1 MSVADLKILLMED
14 QYPILTEQ
22 QLNKL
27 ATMYE
32 SLNQACYMGC
42 LMKAQANKI
51 TVGPIT
57 IENDVNFWLQ
67 LANSF
72 KEAYNEV
79 VRDSGSKKVV
89 VLIENDL
96 PDSYMEE

>member
-1 MSVADLKILLMED
+1 MHEANIEILKVLLMEE
-14 QYPILTEQ
+14 QYPILTED
-22 QLNKL
+22 QLEL
-27 ATMYE
+27 LVVRYE
-32 SLNQACYMGC
+32 NINQACYIGC

-72 KEAYNEV
+72 KEAYEEELANQK
-79 VRDSGSKKVV
+79 GSSRSITGKC
-89 VLIENDL
+89 IGRSDE
-96 PDSYMEE
+96 

>member
-57 IENDVNFWLQ
+57 VENDVNFWLQ

-72 KEAYNEV
+72 KEAYEQELANKT
-79 VRDSGSKKVV
+79 GSSKSITGKC
-89 VLIENDL
+89 IGRSDE
-96 PDSYMEE
+96 

>member
-72 KEAYNEV
+72 KEAYEQELA
-79 VRDSGSKKVV
+79 SKTGSSKSITGKC
-89 VLIENDL
+89 IGRSDE
-96 PDSYMEE
+96 

>member
-14 QYPILTEQ
+14 QYPILTEP

-72 KEAYNEV
+72 KEAYEQELANKT
-79 VRDSGSKKVV
+79 GSSKSITGKCMGRSD
-89 VLIENDL
+89 E
-96 PDSYMEE
+96 

>member
-72 KEAYNEV
+72 KEAYEQELANKT
-79 VRDSGSKKVV
+79 GSSKSITGKC
-89 VLIENDL
+89 IGRSDE
-96 PDSYMEE
+96 

>member
-72 KEAYNEV
+72 KEAYEQELANK
-79 VRDSGSKKVV
+79 SGSSKSITGKC
-89 VLIENDL
+89 IGRSDE
-96 PDSYMEE
+96 

>member
-1 MSVADLKILLMED
+1 MLDIEVLKVLLMEE
-14 QYPILTEQ
+14 QYPLLSED
-22 QLNKL
+22 QLELL
-27 ATMYE
+27 ATMYA
-32 SLNQACYMGC
+32 SVNQACYFGC

-72 KEAYNEV
+72 KEVYEQELANQI
-79 VRDSGSKKVV
+79 GSSRSITGKC
-89 VLIENDL
+89 IGRSDE
-96 PDSYMEE
+96 

>member
-22 QLNKL
+22 QLDKL

-57 IENDVNFWLQ
+57 IENDANFWLQ

-72 KEAYNEV
+72 KEAYEQELANKT
-79 VRDSGSKKVV
+79 GSSKSITGKC
-89 VLIENDL
+89 IGRSDE
-96 PDSYMEE
+96 

>member
-72 KEAYNEV
+72 KEAYEQELTNKT
-79 VRDSGSKKVV
+79 GSSKSITGKC
-89 VLIENDL
+89 IGRSDE
-96 PDSYMEE
+96 

>member
-72 KEAYNEV
+72 KEAYEEELANQ
-79 VRDSGSKKVV
+79 RGSSRSITGKC
-89 VLIENDL
+89 IGRSDE
-96 PDSYMEE
+96 

>member
-32 SLNQACYMGC
+32 SINQACYMGC

-51 TVGPIT
+51 TVGPIS

-72 KEAYNEV
+72 KAAYEEELANQK
-79 VRDSGSKKVV
+79 GSSKSITGKC
-89 VLIENDL
+89 IGRSDE
-96 PDSYMEE
+96 

>member
-1 MSVADLKILLMED
+1 MSVEDLKILLMED
-14 QYPILTEQ
+14 QYPILTEE

-72 KEAYNEV
+72 KEAYEQELANKT
-79 VRDSGSKKVV
+79 GSSKSITGKC
-89 VLIENDL
+89 IGRSDE
-96 PDSYMEE
+96 

>member
-67 LANSF
+67 LANSL
-72 KEAYNEV
+72 KEAYEQELA
-79 VRDSGSKKVV
+79 SKTGSSKSITGKC
-89 VLIENDL
+89 IGRSDE
-96 PDSYMEE
+96 

>member
-22 QLNKL
+22 QLDKL

-72 KEAYNEV
+72 KEAYDQELANKT
-79 VRDSGSKKVV
+79 SSSKSITGKC
-89 VLIENDL
+89 IGRSDE
-96 PDSYMEE
+96 

>member
-27 ATMYE
+27 TTMYE

-57 IENDVNFWLQ
+57 VENDVNFWLQ

-72 KEAYNEV
+72 KEAYEQELA
-79 VRDSGSKKVV
+79 SKTVSSKS
-89 VLIENDL
+89 ITGKCIGRSDE
-96 PDSYMEE
+96 

>member
-72 KEAYNEV
+72 KEAYERELANKT
-79 VRDSGSKKVV
+79 GSSKSITGKC
-89 VLIENDL
+89 IGRSDE
-96 PDSYMEE
+96 

>member
-72 KEAYNEV
+72 KEAYEQELANKT
-79 VRDSGSKKVV
+79 GSSKSITGKCMGRSD
-89 VLIENDL
+89 E
-96 PDSYMEE
+96 

>member
-32 SLNQACYMGC
+32 SINQACYMGC

-72 KEAYNEV
+72 KEAYEEELANQ
-79 VRDSGSKKVV
+79 RGSSRSITGKC
-89 VLIENDL
+89 IGRSDE
-96 PDSYMEE
+96 

>member
-14 QYPILTEQ
+14 QYPKLTEQ

-42 LMKAQANKI
+42 LMKAQPNKI

-72 KEAYNEV
+72 KEAYEQELANKT
-79 VRDSGSKKVV
+79 GSSKSITGKC
-89 VLIENDL
+89 IGRSDE
-96 PDSYMEE
+96 

>member
-1 MSVADLKILLMED
+1 MSVEDLKILLMEE
-14 QYPILTEQ
+14 QYPILTEA

-27 ATMYE
+27 TSMYTNI
-32 SLNQACYMGC
+32 NQACYMGC

-57 IENDVNFWLQ
+57 IENDTNFWLQ

-72 KEAYNEV
+72 KEAYEQELANQT
-79 VRDSGSKKVV
+79 GSSRSITGKC
-89 VLIENDL
+89 IGRSDE
-96 PDSYMEE
+96 